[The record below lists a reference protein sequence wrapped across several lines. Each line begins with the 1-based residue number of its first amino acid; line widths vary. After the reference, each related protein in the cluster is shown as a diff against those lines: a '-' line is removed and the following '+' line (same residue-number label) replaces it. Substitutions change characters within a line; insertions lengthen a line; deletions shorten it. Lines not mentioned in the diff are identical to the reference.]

1 MSLNK
6 ALIIGRLGRDP
17 EIRYTQAGTSVA
29 TMSIATSEKWTDK
42 NTGQK
47 QERTEWHRVTVF
59 GRQAENCSQYLQKGS
74 QVYVEGRIET
84 SQYEK
89 DGQTHYSTAI
99 IANAVQFLDSPGQKQ
114 QQPQGAQGG
123 QSGSG
128 YSQAP
133 QYPQGGQQYRQQ
145 PPQQGGY
152 QGGYQQAPAGNQSPP
167 QQGYQQAPQGPPAQ
181 QWNQGQQS
189 PGGPPPA
196 APPYHDDDIPF

>member
-1 MSLNK
+1 
-6 ALIIGRLGRDP
+6 
-17 EIRYTQAGTSVA
+17 
-29 TMSIATSEKWTDK
+29 
-42 NTGQK
+42 
-47 QERTEWHRVTVF
+47 VF

-114 QQPQGAQGG
+114 QQ
-123 QSGSG
+123 S
-128 YSQAP
+128 
-133 QYPQGGQQYRQQ
+133 QGGQQYRQQ

-152 QGGYQQAPAGNQSPP
+152 QGGYQQPPAGNQSPP

-196 APPYHDDDIPF
+196 APPYHDDLPF

>member
-6 ALIIGRLGRDP
+6 AMIIGRLGRDP
-17 EIRYTQAGTSVA
+17 EIRYTQAGTSVV

-42 NTGQK
+42 NTDQK

-99 IANAVQFLDSPGQKQ
+99 ISNAVQFLDSPGQKQ

-123 QSGSG
+123 QPGPG

-133 QYPQGGQQYRQQ
+133 QYPQGGQQYRQP
-145 PPQQGGY
+145 PPQQGY
-152 QGGYQQAPAGNQSPP
+152 QGGYQQP
-167 QQGYQQAPQGPPAQ
+167 APQGPPAQ
-181 QWNQGQQS
+181 QRNHGQQA

-196 APPYHDDDIPF
+196 APPYFDDDIPF

>member
-29 TMSIATSEKWTDK
+29 TMSIATSEKWKDK
-42 NTGQK
+42 TTGQMNEK
-47 QERTEWHRVTVF
+47 TEWHRVTVF

-99 IANAVQFLDSPGQKQ
+99 IANMVQFLDSPGQKQ
-114 QQPQGAQGG
+114 QQPQGAYGG
-123 QSGSG
+123 QPGAG
-128 YSQAP
+128 NNQAP
-133 QYPQGGQQYRQQ
+133 QYQQGGQQYRQ
-145 PPQQGGY
+145 PPQQSGY
-152 QGGYQQAPAGNQSPP
+152 QGGYQQAPAGNQAPP
-167 QQGYQQAPQGPPAQ
+167 QQGGYQQPPQGPPAQ
-181 QWNQGQQS
+181 QWSQGQQA

-196 APPYHDDDIPF
+196 APYFDDDIPF